1 MVLVDSSVWV
11 DYFNGVPSRETDVL
25 DGLLG
30 RELLLTG
37 DIILAEVL
45 RGFDA
50 QADYRRASRLLNAL
64 AYEDMLGREVA
75 ERSVALYRALRRRG
89 ITIRRT
95 IDVFIASF
103 CILRGHSLLHRDRD
117 FEPFRRHFGL
127 LVV

>member
-1 MVLVDSSVWV
+1 VLLVDSSVWV
-11 DYFNGVPSRETDVL
+11 DYFNGIPSRETDLL

-30 RELLLTG
+30 SEVLLTG

-50 QADYRRASRLLNAL
+50 QRDYRRAKRLLGAL

-75 ERSVALYRALRRRG
+75 ERSVAYYRTLRRRG
-89 ITIRRT
+89 VTVRKT

-103 CILRGHSLLHRDRD
+103 CITRGHALLHRDRD
-117 FEPFRRHFGL
+117 FEPFQKHFGL
-127 LVV
+127 QVS